1 MDHEAPNHPMTSVL
15 KGLIAVGVC
24 LGAILTGLGWLAHWW
39 PALDLVNNGLPATAA
54 GAVLL
59 VCLGAITRDWR
70 LIVASAL
77 LATINVALVVSAL
90 QGAAADAA
98 PGSERFLRIATFNLW
113 AGNERMDNVAKFLGD
128 TDADAV
134 VLQEMT
140 TEHWSTLHQALGS
153 RYPYSLGEA
162 GLVILSK
169 HPILAEGRID
179 RPGYPPWM
187 SLMLRWARIEVNGT
201 TFELVGSSRAALL
214 SRARGRGHRGGD
226 AIRASPDAASHRCR
240 GFQHEPLDGEAGAL
254 HGSDGAQAL

>member
-39 PALDLVNNGLPATAA
+39 LALDLVNNGLPATAA

-77 LATINVALVVSAL
+77 LATINVALVVSAP

-128 TDADAV
+128 SDADAV

-140 TEHWSTLHQALGS
+140 TEHWSTLHQT
-153 RYPYSLGEA
+153 LGEDGA
-162 GLVILSK
+162 DAFHHPAPEVFLNALRSGGSHGPQRRGLELEAVLFV
-169 HPILAEGRID
+169 AE
-179 RPGYPPWM
+179 P
-187 SLMLRWARIEVNGT
+187 
-201 TFELVGSSRAALL
+201 
-214 SRARGRGHRGGD
+214 
-226 AIRASPDAASHRCR
+226 
-240 GFQHEPLDGEAGAL
+240 GAL
-254 HGSDGAQAL
+254 RGNPFPGAH